1 MDNRRALITLCVAGF
16 AGNVSFSL
24 LFPVL
29 PYYAQSMGA
38 SPSQVGLVLAGYS
51 YVTAIALIPFGM
63 LSDKVGHYKMLVAS
77 LVIFTLAPFLYPLAS
92 NLNQLG
98 LIRAFHGFASAMFL
112 PAANALVV
120 SSASSGRWGEALGW
134 FTTSTQLALV
144 IGLVLGGLLLN
155 HYGFNAAFYSCS
167 IAPLLGLIFV
177 LFRLT
182 TIQPT
187 GEVISSGSWCWV
199 RQPGVFAG
207 LAAPLF
213 FTMGSGTI
221 LTFMP
226 LYSQSLGINET
237 GAGVIIAAVYIGSAL
252 LRVPGGKLSDKIG
265 RRPVILS
272 GLVMSGTAIILIS
285 FANFFSSLIAAA
297 IFYGVGMGLAMP
309 AAYALVA
316 DLTPLEVRGLT
327 MGMTSSFL
335 HGGLALG
342 PTIMGVV
349 ASMSNYATMFRSCSL
364 SLFLGL
370 IVVFSLAR
378 GQRC

>member
-1 MDNRRALITLCVAGF
+1 
-16 AGNVSFSL
+16 
-24 LFPVL
+24 
-29 PYYAQSMGA
+29 
-38 SPSQVGLVLAGYS
+38 
-51 YVTAIALIPFGM
+51 
-63 LSDKVGHYKMLVAS
+63 
-77 LVIFTLAPFLYPLAS
+77 
-92 NLNQLG
+92 
-98 LIRAFHGFASAMFL
+98 
-112 PAANALVV
+112 LVV
-120 SSASSGRWGEALGW
+120 SSASSERWGEALGW

-155 HYGFNAAFYSCS
+155 HYGFKAAFYSCS

-182 TIQPT
+182 TIQPA
-187 GEVISSGSWCWV
+187 GEVISSGSWGWV

-226 LYSQSLGINET
+226 LYSQGLGINET

-364 SLFLGL
+364 SLFLGA